1 MKVQDKTFETVSF
14 HIVKPCNMACKF
26 CYATFDDMHVQSMS
40 VYDAKNVILKLFLAG
55 VQKITFA
62 GGEPM
67 LYKELDS
74 CIAYAKSLNMTT
86 SIITNGSLIT
96 DEWLWNMRKHLDWI
110 GLSVDS
116 LVPATNELI
125 GRKAKRPVHYFALI
139 DMIKQY
145 GFKLK
150 INTVV
155 NIYNKDEDFNE
166 FITKFAP
173 KRWKVFQALRV
184 EGQNDKQFD
193 EIKVTTKQYN
203 SFIKRH
209 SLQPS
214 LVPENNEAMTGSY
227 LLIDPQGRLFENS
240 AGKHTYSDSLI
251 NNSFEHCAEQIN
263 LDRDMFIKRGGLY
276 KW

>member
-1 MKVQDKTFETVSF
+1 MKTFETVSF
-14 HIVKPCNMACKF
+14 HIVKPCNMKCKF
-26 CYATFDDMHVQSMS
+26 CYATFEDMHVQSMN
-40 VYDAKNVILKLFLAG
+40 VYDAKSCIRKLFLAG

-67 LYKELDS
+67 LYKHLDE
-74 CIAYAKSLNMTT
+74 CIIYAHSLGMVT

-96 DEWLWNMRKHLDWI
+96 DQWLWDMRKKLDWI
-110 GLSVDS
+110 GLSIDS
-116 LVPATNELI
+116 LNPNTNELI
-125 GRKAKRPVHYFALI
+125 GRKAKQPVHYFTLI
-139 DMIKQY
+139 DMIKNY
-145 GFKLK
+145 GYKLK

-155 NIYNKDEDFNE
+155 NVYNKNEDFNE

-193 EIKVTTKQYN
+193 EIKVNTKEYN
-203 SFIKRH
+203 AFIKRH
-209 SLQPS
+209 LWHPS
-214 LVPENNEAMTGSY
+214 LVPESNEAMTGSY

-240 AGKHTYSDSLI
+240 NGKHTYSDSLI
-251 NNSFEHCAEQIN
+251 DNNFEHCVSQIN
-263 LDRDMFIKRGGLY
+263 LNRDMFIKRGGIY

>member
-1 MKVQDKTFETVSF
+1 MKTFETVSF
-14 HIVKPCNMACKF
+14 HIVKPCNMKCKF
-26 CYATFDDMHVQSMS
+26 CYATFDDMHVQTMS
-40 VYDAKNVILKLFLAG
+40 KYDAFNIIGKLQRAG

-67 LYKELDS
+67 LYKELDA
-74 CIAYAKSLNMTT
+74 CIVYAKSLGMTT

-96 DEWLWNMRKHLDWI
+96 DEWLWDMRKKLDWI

-116 LVPATNELI
+116 LNPATNELI
-125 GRKAKRPVHYFALI
+125 GRKSKHPVHYFTLI
-139 DMIKQY
+139 DAIKQY
-145 GFKLK
+145 GYKLK

-155 NIYNKDEDFNE
+155 NAYNKDEDFNE

-184 EGQNDKQFD
+184 EGQNDTQFD
-193 EIKVTTKQYN
+193 EVKVTTKEYN
-203 SFIKRH
+203 NFIKRH
-209 SLQPS
+209 ALQSS
-214 LVPENNEAMTGSY
+214 LVPESNKAMTGSY
-227 LLIDPQGRLFENS
+227 LLVDPQGRLFENS

-251 NNSFEHCAEQIN
+251 DNSFAHCAEQIN
-263 LDRDMFIKRGGLY
+263 LDRDMFLKRGGIY